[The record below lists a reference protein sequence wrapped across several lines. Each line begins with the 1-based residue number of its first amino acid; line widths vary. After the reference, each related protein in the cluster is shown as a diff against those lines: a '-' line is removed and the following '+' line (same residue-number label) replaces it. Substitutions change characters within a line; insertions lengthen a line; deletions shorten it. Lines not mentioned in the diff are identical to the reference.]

1 MRRLIVSLRELGH
14 EVMIV
19 TADEDARL
27 PEVELQIVKL
37 TGNRTACV
45 IEFDRRIKALTQT
58 LAVDCLFSLERLGEQ
73 DVLRAGDGVHATWL
87 EQRRM
92 YAPLWRRWL
101 LGRGG
106 FHRSMMA
113 LEARSFD
120 SRNTGHIIVNSD
132 MVGRDIYSRFGY
144 PTERIHLV
152 RNGVEMNHWRGGER
166 EATRRLWGV
175 EPENFLLLFAGS
187 GWERKGLRYVLS
199 AMDRLIDKNLRL
211 VVAGKGSPPQKI
223 RPEVHFVGTMEAM
236 ENAYA
241 AADLFIFPPIYEPS
255 ANVCFEALAAGLPV
269 VTSACNGASEVI
281 EEGVNGTVIAN
292 PSDVE
297 ALVTAIKFW
306 RERPEEQPVPVKADL
321 SLDRNVRETMDVL
334 MLAARERVMEQS

>member
-1 MRRLIVSLRELGH
+1 
-14 EVMIV
+14 
-19 TADEDARL
+19 
-27 PEVELQIVKL
+27 
-37 TGNRTACV
+37 
-45 IEFDRRIKALTQT
+45 
-58 LAVDCLFSLERLGEQ
+58 
-73 DVLRAGDGVHATWL
+73 
-87 EQRRM
+87 
-92 YAPLWRRWL
+92 
-101 LGRGG
+101 
-106 FHRSMMA
+106 
-113 LEARSFD
+113 
-120 SRNTGHIIVNSD
+120 
-132 MVGRDIYSRFGY
+132 
-144 PTERIHLV
+144 
-152 RNGVEMNHWRGGER
+152 
-166 EATRRLWGV
+166 
-175 EPENFLLLFAGS
+175 
-187 GWERKGLRYVLS
+187 
-199 AMDRLIDKNLRL
+199 MDRLIDKNLRL